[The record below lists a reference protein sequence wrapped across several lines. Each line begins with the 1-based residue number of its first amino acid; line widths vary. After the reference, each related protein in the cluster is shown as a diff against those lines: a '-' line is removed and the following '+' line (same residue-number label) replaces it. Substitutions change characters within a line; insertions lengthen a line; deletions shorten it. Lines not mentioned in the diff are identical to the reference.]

1 MCRLCGPKKQ
11 NKKVNKNILPSLKI
25 LGEKFNKILFNF
37 LNEESNAFKL
47 MLIALMVLNVYTVT
61 VYEDSFLM
69 PDSDL

>member
-1 MCRLCGPKKQ
+1 M
-11 NKKVNKNILPSLKI
+11 
-25 LGEKFNKILFNF
+25 
-37 LNEESNAFKL
+37 NEESNAFKL